1 MPFFNRLTHTKSKNM
16 GKITATV
23 LAVLLAALNCFSGQE
38 KIFSYRSFNPEFE
51 AMKRFAKSGVN
62 TVALFPANTHNS
74 IGGKYSQYPDVW
86 EWFDIY
92 NFDSLDRQFDD
103 VLSVNPAADFVC
115 IVDLNTPIWLSRRMA
130 MLGYSMESDSFTQLS
145 NAVANPHWRKAVEDY
160 LKAFL
165 GHTEKKYGSKIKA
178 YLLACGQTDEWMDY
192 SRYFSARFKSQRWKE
207 WQEGRR
213 ISPVDVPSLER
224 IDSASFENFI
234 RDPKTEGDILNYL
247 EFSSDIIAS
256 TIEHFAKITRQN
268 ISKDKQIG
276 MFFGYILQLDYKRL
290 VSCGHLCYER
300 VFDCPY
306 IDFYVSPGSYND
318 RKMGQGSGFMC
329 PNGSRMLRG
338 KGWLHEIDHRT
349 FSSKV
354 PHPSVPV
361 LDSLWK
367 TQAEVCAGLK
377 REFSLSIINGASLW
391 CFDMFG
397 GFFDSPDTMAL
408 IEKSRKLWE
417 RYASLNADSA
427 AEIAFVVDPQSAVYI
442 NDNSRKCVEPFLRMR
457 TKLNAVGAPFEVYSF
472 GDLDKADLSKIKLFI
487 FPAMFHLTKERKE
500 LLEKYVFKDSK
511 TSLFIHAA
519 GISDGKS
526 LDVSR
531 VKNLTGFEY
540 GTKGVSVKDFGTYK
554 IAYIGDYSGATSE
567 AMRSLAEKSGVKLYA
582 DFGNPVYA
590 NSRLVAVHTA
600 DGGEKTV
607 RLPRKCSKVVE
618 LFSGKTVAENAD
630 EFVYKF
636 ASPDTA
642 LFELVD

>member
-1 MPFFNRLTHTKSKNM
+1 MRKTISIVF
-16 GKITATV
+16 GI
-23 LAVLLAALNCFSGQE
+23 LLSALSCFSAPE
-38 KIFSYRSFNPEFE
+38 KFFSYRSFNPEFE
-51 AMKRFAKSGVN
+51 AMKRFAKAGVN

-74 IGGKYSQYPDVW
+74 IGGRYSKYPDVW

-92 NFDSLDRQFDD
+92 NFDSLDKQFED
-103 VLSVNPAADFVC
+103 VLSVNPSANFVC
-115 IVDLNTPIWLSRRMA
+115 IVDLNSPIWLSRRMT
-130 MLGYSMESDSFTQLS
+130 LHGYSMESDSFTQLS

-165 GHTEKKYGSKIKA
+165 EHTEKKYGSKIKA

-192 SRYFSARFKSQRWKE
+192 SRYFAARFKTERWKE
-207 WQEGRR
+207 WQEGRG
-213 ISPVDVPSLER
+213 INPVDVPSFKR
-224 IDSASFENFI
+224 IDSASFENFL
-234 RDPKTEGDILNYL
+234 RDPKTEADILNYL

-256 TIEHFAKITRQN
+256 TIEHFAKITRQSV
-268 ISKDKQIG
+268 SKDKQIG
-276 MFFGYILQLDYKRL
+276 IFFGYILQLEHKRL

-306 IDFYVSPGSYND
+306 IDFYVSPGTYDD

-349 FSSKV
+349 FSTKVPNSKV
-354 PHPSVPV
+354 PGF
-361 LDSLWK
+361 DSGWK
-367 TQAEVCAGLK
+367 TQSEVCAGLK

-391 CFDMFG
+391 CFDMWG
-397 GFFDSPDTMAL
+397 GFFDTPDTMAL

-417 RYASLNADSA
+417 KYASLNADSA
-427 AEIAFVVDPQSAVYI
+427 AEIDLVVDPQSAVYI
-442 NDNSRKCVEPFLRMR
+442 NDNNRKCAEPFLRMR

-487 FPAMFHLTKERKE
+487 FPAMFHLTKERRE

-531 VKNLTGFEY
+531 VKDLTGFEY
-540 GTKGVSVKDFGTYK
+540 GAKGVNEKDFGSYK
-554 IAYIGDYSGATSE
+554 IAYIGDYSEAT
-567 AMRSLAEKSGVKLYA
+567 AGVIRSLAEKSGVRLYA
-582 DFGNPVYA
+582 DLGNPVYA

-607 RLPRKCSKVVE
+607 NLPRKCSKVVE
-618 LFSGKTVAENAD
+618 LFSGRTVAENTD
-630 EFVYKF
+630 KFVYKF
-636 ASPDTA
+636 SSPDTA